1 MSTLL
6 ELHDVE
12 VKYGNIAAVKRVNL
26 SIEKGEVVCLI
37 GANGAGKS
45 SLLKAIVGMEPIT
58 FGDIVFDGEPL
69 AGKANLTIDKIV
81 ARGIALVPE
90 GRRVFT
96 DMTVLENLE
105 MGAFLERD
113 EKYIRSKL
121 DAMFSLFPILAER
134 RKQKAGSL
142 SGGEQQML
150 SIARALMSSPR
161 LLLLDEPGLGLAP
174 LLVKSI
180 FETIAHINKDEGVTV
195 FLVEQNAQLALSS
208 SRRGYVMETGSI
220 VLADESEKLLE
231 NEQVKA
237 AYLGG

>member
-1 MSTLL
+1 MSALL

-12 VKYGNIAAVKRVNL
+12 VKYGNITAVKRVNL
-26 SIEKGEVVCLI
+26 SVDKGEVVCLI

-45 SLLKAIVGMEPIT
+45 SLLKAIVGMEPLT
-58 FGDIVFDGEPL
+58 SGNIVFDGEAI
-69 AGKANLTIDKIV
+69 AGKTGFSIDKIV
-81 ARGIALVPE
+81 AKGIALVPE

-96 DMTVLENLE
+96 DMTILENLE
-105 MGAFLERD
+105 MGAFLSKD
-113 EKYIRSKL
+113 ESYVKMKL
-121 DAMFSLFPILAER
+121 EAMFGLFPILAER

-150 SIARALMSSPR
+150 AIARALMSSPR

-174 LLVKSI
+174 LVVKSI
-180 FETIAHINKDEGVTV
+180 FETISQINRTEGVTV

-208 SRRGYVMETGSI
+208 SIRGYVMETGSL
-220 VLADESEKLLE
+220 VLSDASARLLE
-231 NEQVKA
+231 NERVKA

>member
-1 MSTLL
+1 
-6 ELHDVE
+6 
-12 VKYGNIAAVKRVNL
+12 
-26 SIEKGEVVCLI
+26 
-37 GANGAGKS
+37 
-45 SLLKAIVGMEPIT
+45 
-58 FGDIVFDGEPL
+58 
-69 AGKANLTIDKIV
+69 
-81 ARGIALVPE
+81 
-90 GRRVFT
+90 
-96 DMTVLENLE
+96 
-105 MGAFLERD
+105 
-113 EKYIRSKL
+113 
-121 DAMFSLFPILAER
+121 MFSLIPILAER

-150 SIARALMSSPR
+150 SIARALMYSPR

>member
-1 MSTLL
+1 MSALL

-12 VKYGNIAAVKRVNL
+12 VKYGNITAVKRVNL
-26 SIEKGEVVCLI
+26 SVDKGEVVCLI

-45 SLLKAIVGMEPIT
+45 SLLKAIVGMEPLT
-58 FGDIVFDGEPL
+58 SGSIVFDGEAI
-69 AGKANLTIDKIV
+69 AGKTGFSIDKIV
-81 ARGIALVPE
+81 AKGIALVPE

-96 DMTVLENLE
+96 DMTILENLE
-105 MGAFLERD
+105 MGAFLSKD
-113 EKYIRSKL
+113 ESYVKMKL
-121 DAMFSLFPILAER
+121 EAMFGLFPILAER

-150 SIARALMSSPR
+150 AIARALMSSPR

-174 LLVKSI
+174 LVVKSI
-180 FETIAHINKDEGVTV
+180 FETISQINRTEGVTV

-208 SRRGYVMETGSI
+208 SIRGYVMETGSL
-220 VLADESEKLLE
+220 VLSDASARLLE
-231 NEQVKA
+231 NERVKA

>member
-6 ELHDVE
+6 ELHDIE
-12 VKYGNIAAVKRVNL
+12 VKYGNITAVKRVNL

-58 FGDIVFDGEPL
+58 FGDIFFDGQPL
-69 AGKANLTIDKIV
+69 VGKAHLTIDKIV

-220 VLADESEKLLE
+220 VLADESKKLLE